1 MIDFW
6 LQYKEI
12 LIPIIFGLVFCI
24 AGFYVNYKI
33 EYLKKN
39 GIKTKGYI
47 IDYVREYNYS
57 SRNIFK
63 YYYYPLV
70 KFVDNNGKNRQVKL
84 QTGTSFKPSNKL
96 PLETIIFYTEENGEL
111 EVTTNSNLTE
121 IMGVIFVIIG
131 LSVIIVTLFLKF
143 YN

>member
-47 IDYVREYNYS
+47 VDYVGEYKYS
-57 SRNIFK
+57 SNELK

-70 KFVDNNGKNRQVKL
+70 KFVDSNGKNRQVKL
-84 QTGTSFKPSNKL
+84 QTGTSFKPSKSL
-96 PLETIIFYTEENGEL
+96 PSETIIFYIEENGEL